1 MIQLYAIT
9 DHPGPPLPDVP
20 PLTVVAR
27 GSLAAIC
34 GQAPDG
40 DETSDMLW
48 RHERVVE
55 TLMLDRDVLPLRYGT
70 SVPDAD
76 AAGRLLEANHDHL
89 LRSLEFVR
97 DATEVSV
104 RVLNAS
110 DKSARSRATASV
122 RAIVA
127 QADVAQAVHE
137 RLSALAQA
145 QTLRP
150 VLPREMLRAAYLVE
164 RDAVERFSAV
174 VRQLQ
179 LAHPAWQ
186 ITFAGPG
193 PPYSFASLGAD
204 QTGGGWQVVG
214 QPR

>member
-1 MIQLYAIT
+1 MIQLYAVT

-27 GSLAAIC
+27 GALAAIC
-34 GQAPDG
+34 GQALDG
-40 DETSDMLW
+40 EETSDMLW
-48 RHERVVE
+48 RHERIVE

-76 AAGRLLEANHDHL
+76 AAGRLLEANQDHL

-110 DKSARSRATASV
+110 GRSARSRLRASV

-127 QADVAQAVHE
+127 EADVARAVHE
-137 RLSALAQA
+137 RLSVMAQA

-150 VLPREMLRAAYLVE
+150 VLPGEMLRAAYLVE
-164 RDAVERFSAV
+164 QDAVEPFSAV

-186 ITFAGPG
+186 ITFTGPG

-204 QTGGGWQVVG
+204 QTGAAAGG
-214 QPR
+214 